1 MDAIANFIHITW
13 KKGPAADD
21 ASLDRTT
28 SIPAKTDWLFGRSIA
43 SAILRG
49 ILEGDWWCL

>member
-1 MDAIANFIHITW
+1 MDAIADFIHITW

-21 ASLDRTT
+21 ASLDRAT
-28 SIPAKTDWLFGRSIA
+28 SSPAKTACLFGRSIA

-49 ILEGDWWCL
+49 ILEGGWWCL